1 MLKPASLLTLLLT
14 AFLTA
19 CGGGGGGDSVVA
31 GNDDSSSSGDTTTVD
46 NGDGTT
52 DDVTTS
58 TDITNPLIGTGS
70 GSSFVSGALNI
81 SSTSLSA
88 GGTANITA
96 TIVDGDN
103 GNAKVVSQQ
112 YGVVF
117 TSICAE
123 SDPAKASFS
132 REQVV
137 TSSGEISVTYTAEGC
152 SGTDVLSF
160 KLYAT
165 NDGEIDLD
173 SVLDAASGT
182 ITVQAPEVGAIT
194 FVENSEPAISIST
207 IANPVLPVLSEVVFR
222 VLDRTNNPIGGKEV
236 TFALSNTPGG
246 ARLALGEGVT
256 NEDGEVKAILQ
267 SGTTHGVTS
276 VVATTLANDGVTEIS
291 TSSQPVSITT
301 GLADQDSFSIALD
314 TFNPGAFD
322 VSGTEVSVT
331 AFAAD
336 QFQNPVPDGTVINFT
351 AESGAIE
358 SYCATE
364 GGRCS
369 VTWYSAGD
377 RPGQHA
383 AGLNR
388 VNEVDQQTAGTV
400 YGMTTIMAYTM
411 GESGFTDQ
419 NNNGLFDA
427 SEPFVTYPEAFRD
440 DDWDGAVDVGGTSSL
455 PVEFFADFD
464 YDGSYDAAPATYQG
478 ALCTDAAKGLSHCGS
493 LMNVRAN
500 IRLMQSTAT
509 VAPTI
514 RFFEQSGTVVVN
526 GVTVPAYTENT
537 PTLAGSGTFYV
548 VLQDANGNIP
558 ASGTIMGASG
568 DGYKITG
575 TSGPVPNS
583 IGILDPTGAQG
594 LPSFGAFYTVN
605 YSAETSP
612 ISIEVTATSGDSVNS
627 YELN

>member
-31 GNDDSSSSGDTTTVD
+31 GDDSSSSGDTTTVD

-70 GSSFVSGALNI
+70 GSSFVSGALDI
-81 SSTSLSA
+81 SATSLSA
-88 GGTANITA
+88 GGSATITA
-96 TIVDGDN
+96 SIVDGDS
-103 GNAKVVSQQ
+103 GNAKIVSQQ
-112 YGVVF
+112 YGVIF

-132 REQVV
+132 RDQVV
-137 TSSGEISVTYTAEGC
+137 TSSGEVSVTYTAEGC

-165 NDGEIDLD
+165 TNGELD
-173 SVLDAASGT
+173 EDTVLDAASGT
-182 ITVQAPEVGAIT
+182 ITVQPPEVGAIT
-194 FVENSEPAISIST
+194 FVENSESAISIST
-207 IANPVLPVLSEVVFR
+207 IANPVLPVLTEVKFK
-222 VLDRTNNPIGGKEV
+222 VLDRTNNPIGGKDV
-236 TFALSNTPGG
+236 TFALSNSPGG
-246 ARLALGEGVT
+246 ARLALTDGVT
-256 NEDGEVKAILQ
+256 NEDGEVAAILQ

-276 VVATTLANDGVTEIS
+276 VIATTIANDGVTQIS

-314 TFNPGAFD
+314 IFNPGAFD
-322 VSGTEVSVT
+322 VSGTEVKVT
-331 AFAAD
+331 AYAAD
-336 QFQNPVPDGTVINFT
+336 QFQNPVPDGTVVNFT

-358 SYCATE
+358 SYCTTE

-388 VNEVDQQTAGTV
+388 VNEIDQQSSETV
-400 YGMTTIMAYTM
+400 LGMTTIMAYTM

-427 SEPFVTYPEAFRD
+427 NEPFVTYPEAFRD

-464 YDGSYDAAPATYQG
+464 YDGTYDAAPATYQG

-509 VAPTI
+509 VGPTI

-526 GVTVPAYTENT
+526 GVTVPAYTEST
-537 PTLAGSGTFYV
+537 PTLGVSGTFYV
-548 VLQDANGNIP
+548 VLQDDNGNIP
-558 ASGTIMGASG
+558 ASGTTMSASG
-568 DGYKITG
+568 DGYKI
-575 TSGPVPNS
+575 SGSSGSVPNTV
-583 IGILDPTGAQG
+583 GTLDPTGAQG

-605 YSAETSP
+605 YTAETSP
-612 ISIEVTATSGDSVNS
+612 VSIEIVATTGDYRSS